1 VQDELPVA
9 LVEEEAEGEPGAEEG
24 GEEGEGEGLGEPER
38 MNDFDGGVGVF
49 LWGRLAGGSGLRH

>member
-1 VQDELPVA
+1 
-9 LVEEEAEGEPGAEEG
+9 
-24 GEEGEGEGLGEPER
+24 